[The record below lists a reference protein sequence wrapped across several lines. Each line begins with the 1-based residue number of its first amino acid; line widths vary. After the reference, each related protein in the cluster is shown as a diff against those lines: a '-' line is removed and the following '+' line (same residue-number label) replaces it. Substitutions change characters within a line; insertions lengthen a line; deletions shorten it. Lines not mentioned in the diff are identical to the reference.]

1 MAKLT
6 NDTLRTYETQDDSN
20 ALPVAAGTKI
30 FGGALVGCTDTGY
43 ARPLQAG
50 DPTAGF
56 AVDGADNTDGEDGA
70 VPVAIKAR
78 GKVCLYI
85 PGITASDIGK
95 NVYASDDDTFTL
107 TAPDNSLVG
116 KLVRIEEPD
125 NGIVAF
131 DFLFGQ
137 GTDAET
143 QEPTDEED

>member
-6 NDTLRTYETQDDSN
+6 NDTLRTYETQDDTN
-20 ALPVAAGTKI
+20 ALPVASKAKI
-30 FGGALVGCTDTGY
+30 FGGALVGLTEAGY

-50 DPTAGF
+50 DKAVGF
-56 AVDGADNTDGEDGA
+56 ATDGVDNCDDVDGAIHVTL
-70 VPVAIKAR
+70 KTR

-85 PGITASDIGK
+85 SGITVADIGK

-107 TAPDNSLVG
+107 TATDNSFVG

-137 GTDAET
+137 GTNAEIT
-143 QEPTDEED
+143 ESTVEGD

>member
-50 DPTAGF
+50 DKAVGFAKDGVDNTAG
-56 AVDGADNTDGEDGA
+56 ADGDTSVEL
-70 VPVAIKAR
+70 KTR
-78 GKVCLYI
+78 GKVCLDM
-85 PGITASDIGK
+85 PGISIADVGK

-107 TAPDNSLVG
+107 TATSNSLVG
-116 KLVRIEEPD
+116 KLVRVAEPEK
-125 NGIVAF
+125 GVVAF
-131 DFLFGQ
+131 DFLFNP
-137 GTDAET
+137 ET
-143 QEPTDEED
+143 ETTTSTNLEG